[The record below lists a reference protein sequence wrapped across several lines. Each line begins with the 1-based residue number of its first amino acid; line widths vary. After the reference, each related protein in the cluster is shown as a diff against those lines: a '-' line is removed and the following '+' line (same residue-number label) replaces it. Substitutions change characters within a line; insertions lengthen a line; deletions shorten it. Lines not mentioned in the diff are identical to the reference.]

1 MVLFSRKEYGENMKF
16 KRGIFCGLLVIVC
29 SICEII
35 GHKLEHEGIG
45 WIYMFTLVLGI
56 FQLIAS
62 VSYQKRYKK
71 FLVLCLGLE
80 GMYYVISI
88 INLLVYDI
96 TVEVKVFGVLIGIGI
111 LMLIVTSIKS
121 LIPDSMKE

>member
-1 MVLFSRKEYGENMKF
+1 
-16 KRGIFCGLLVIVC
+16 
-29 SICEII
+29 
-35 GHKLEHEGIG
+35 
-45 WIYMFTLVLGI
+45 
-56 FQLIAS
+56 
-62 VSYQKRYKK
+62 
-71 FLVLCLGLE
+71 
-80 GMYYVISI
+80 MYYVISI